1 MINILLVEDH
11 NIVRSGIKM
20 LLETEADFN
29 IIGEA
34 TNGLDALALVK
45 ELDTIDIM
53 LTDINMEGI
62 DGITLIRE
70 VKQLNPAIAVV
81 ILSMHDNE
89 KYVLQSFAEEA
100 SGYIL
105 KSVSSNELI
114 FALRF
119 IASGQKYVCSEIV
132 SKMIA
137 TLLENKHFQ
146 IDTEKSEIEFSSREL
161 EILILIAEGYTN
173 LEMAEK
179 LFISKRTVEGH
190 RQALIDKTNSKNTAA
205 LIRFAVLRG
214 LIQ

>member
-1 MINILLVEDH
+1 
-11 NIVRSGIKM
+11 
-20 LLETEADFN
+20 
-29 IIGEA
+29 
-34 TNGLDALALVK
+34 
-45 ELDTIDIM
+45 
-53 LTDINMEGI
+53 MEGI
-62 DGITLIRE
+62 DGITLIKE

-146 IDTEKSEIEFSSREL
+146 IDNEKSEIEFSSREL

>member
-1 MINILLVEDH
+1 
-11 NIVRSGIKM
+11 M

-62 DGITLIRE
+62 DGITLIKE

>member
-45 ELDTIDIM
+45 ELDTIDII

-62 DGITLIRE
+62 DGITLIKE

>member
-62 DGITLIRE
+62 DGITLIKE
-70 VKQLNPAIAVV
+70 VKQLNPAISVV

-161 EILILIAEGYTN
+161 E
-173 LEMAEK
+173 
-179 LFISKRTVEGH
+179 
-190 RQALIDKTNSKNTAA
+190 
-205 LIRFAVLRG
+205 
-214 LIQ
+214 

>member
-34 TNGLDALALVK
+34 INGLDALALVK
-45 ELDTIDIM
+45 ELDTIDII

-62 DGITLIRE
+62 DGITLIKE

-81 ILSMHDNE
+81 VLSMHDNE
-89 KYVLQSFAEEA
+89 KYVMQSFAEEA

-119 IASGQKYVCSEIV
+119 IASGQNYVCSEIV

>member
-1 MINILLVEDH
+1 
-11 NIVRSGIKM
+11 
-20 LLETEADFN
+20 
-29 IIGEA
+29 
-34 TNGLDALALVK
+34 
-45 ELDTIDIM
+45 
-53 LTDINMEGI
+53 
-62 DGITLIRE
+62 
-70 VKQLNPAIAVV
+70 
-81 ILSMHDNE
+81 
-89 KYVLQSFAEEA
+89 
-100 SGYIL
+100 
-105 KSVSSNELI
+105 
-114 FALRF
+114 
-119 IASGQKYVCSEIV
+119 QKYVCSEIV